1 MSMLKKKT
9 KFHGKALDLVVQR
22 LHPLSSDLKAR
33 PGTVKIEQA
42 DIGKMTETA
51 PAARFK
57 NETYEE
63 TRDLEMPSLQ
73 NSPLVN

>member
-1 MSMLKKKT
+1 MLKKK
-9 KFHGKALDLVVQR
+9 KNHGKALDLVVQR

-42 DIGKMTETA
+42 DIGKNDRNSPCRTIQK
-51 PAARFK
+51 R
-57 NETYEE
+57 NIEE